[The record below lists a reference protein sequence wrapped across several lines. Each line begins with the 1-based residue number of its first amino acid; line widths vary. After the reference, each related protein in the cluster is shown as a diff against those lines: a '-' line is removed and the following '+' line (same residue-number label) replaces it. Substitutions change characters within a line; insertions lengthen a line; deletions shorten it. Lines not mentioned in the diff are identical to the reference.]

1 MFTEVL
7 PMAHPETMGIA
18 MEELKKGNVIAVPT
32 DTVYG
37 IGCLLEKE
45 NAIQELYQIKER
57 DSSKAIPLLIG
68 EYEQI
73 ICATDGISEQA
84 QKLAKR
90 FWPGPLT
97 LIIPKRLEL
106 PEILT
111 PYPTVGVRMPDH
123 PWLRQ
128 LIRRVGVLATTSA
141 NISGGENPRTAQDV
155 LKQLDG
161 RIPLII
167 DGGTCEGG
175 IPSTVVDCSQEEITI
190 LRTGGIS
197 EDKIRQTLSES

>member
-18 MEELKKGNVIAVPT
+18 MQELKKGNVIAVPT

-37 IGCLLEKE
+37 IACLLEKE
-45 NAIQELYQIKER
+45 TAIQELYQIKER

-68 EYEQI
+68 EYEQV

-84 QKLAKR
+84 QMLAKR